1 LEDNAKWEFVY
12 CVVDTVKSSR
22 DSPKT
27 LLTLFFTREKL
38 FPAFLINRCTKGSV
52 RLVFDN
58 LEKRMETYEF
68 NFQSFSSI
76 SLIDVWSS
84 VFHSVL
90 PFAFL
95 PITIAAANE
104 GLVKI

>member
-1 LEDNAKWEFVY
+1 MLSWEFVY

-27 LLTLFFTREKL
+27 LLTLFFTREKP
-38 FPAFLINRCTKGSV
+38 FPAFLINRCTKGSA

-58 LEKRMETYEF
+58 LEKEWEPMNLNEF

-76 SLIDVWSS
+76 SLIDLWSS
-84 VFHSVL
+84 VFHSLL

>member
-1 LEDNAKWEFVY
+1 MEDNAKWEFVY
-12 CVVDTVKSSR
+12 RVVDTVKSLR

-27 LLTLFFTREKL
+27 LLILFFTREKL
-38 FPAFLINRCTKGSV
+38 FPAFLINCCTKGSV

-58 LEKRMETYEF
+58 LEKKETYEF

-84 VFHSVL
+84 VFHSIL

>member
-1 LEDNAKWEFVY
+1 MSFVGIFFRWHWVRFGYKNIDHLEDNAKCEFVY

-58 LEKRMETYEF
+58 LEKEWEPM
-68 NFQSFSSI
+68 N
-76 SLIDVWSS
+76 LIFK
-84 VFHSVL
+84 VFL
-90 PFAFL
+90 QYL
-95 PITIAAANE
+95 
-104 GLVKI
+104 